1 MKRKYFYIIGDKLQI
16 YKIKAETME
25 KCFEF
30 VISPL
35 AIKYQLNNNNIEE
48 LLKTLEKELKKD
60 KEDILNES

>member
-1 MKRKYFYIIGDKLQI
+1 MENEKQRYFYIIGDKLQI

-35 AIKYQLNNNNIEE
+35 AIKYQIDNKDIEE
-48 LLKTLEKELKKD
+48 LLETLKKELK
-60 KEDILNES
+60 ESESDL

>member
-1 MKRKYFYIIGDKLQI
+1 MERKYYYVIGDKLQI

-35 AIKYQLNNNNIEE
+35 AIKYQLDNKDINE
-48 LLKTLEKELKKD
+48 LLKTLKNELLKD
-60 KEDILNES
+60 KKEEK

>member
-1 MKRKYFYIIGDKLQI
+1 MKRKYFYVIGDKLQI

-35 AIKYQLNNNNIEE
+35 SIKYEIDNKNLEE
-48 LLKTLEKELKKD
+48 LLRNLKEEILKEKER
-60 KEDILNES
+60 E